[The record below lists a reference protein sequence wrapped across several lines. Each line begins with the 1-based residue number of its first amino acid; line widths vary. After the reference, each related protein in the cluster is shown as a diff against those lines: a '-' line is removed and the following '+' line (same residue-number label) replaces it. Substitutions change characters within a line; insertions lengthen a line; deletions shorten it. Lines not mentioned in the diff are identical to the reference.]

1 VSESQL
7 RVELNV
13 FSGRPNPSWVMEP
26 GEAAELLERLRR
38 LLPGSG
44 AAPPGLGYR
53 GFTVYRVEHGQ
64 PTPWLEV
71 GPGGV
76 RTFEAGR
83 QAFYRD
89 TGDIEE
95 WLRDQAAGRGFAAL
109 RARARPEEDT

>member
-1 VSESQL
+1 MGPDQ
-7 RVELNV
+7 
-13 FSGRPNPSWVMEP
+13 
-26 GEAAELLERLRR
+26 AAELLERLRR
-38 LLPGSG
+38 LSAGSG

-53 GFTVYRVEHGQ
+53 GFTVYRVGHGL

-83 QAFYRD
+83 QVFYRD

-95 WLRDQAAGRGFAAL
+95 WLRDQAARRGFAAL
-109 RARARPEEDT
+109 LARARPEEDT